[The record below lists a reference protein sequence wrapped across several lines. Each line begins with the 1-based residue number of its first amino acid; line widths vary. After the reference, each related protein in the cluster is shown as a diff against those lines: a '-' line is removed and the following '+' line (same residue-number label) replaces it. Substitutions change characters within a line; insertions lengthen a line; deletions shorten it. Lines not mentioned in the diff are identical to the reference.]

1 MGIARKFKRQAER
14 LQPQAPAT
22 PEGEETPGEVV
33 PEVKPKP
40 DMASFTNINSRVNN
54 TLPVARKAAR
64 RGTMRG
70 K

>member
-14 LQPQAPAT
+14 SQPQPPAA
-22 PEGEETPGEVV
+22 EGEEALDPTASAP
-33 PEVKPKP
+33 KPKP

-54 TLPVARKAAR
+54 NLPVARKAAR

>member
-14 LQPQAPAT
+14 SQPQAPPT
-22 PEGEETPGEVV
+22 EGEETPGETTSA
-33 PEVKPKP
+33 PKPKP
-40 DMASFTNINSRVNN
+40 DMASFTNVNSRINN
-54 TLPVARKAAR
+54 NLPVARKAAR